1 MAALTSVT
9 GYYAPEDPSGTS
21 VSERGHLFNMPS
33 SRKGAPARAMCKI
46 SDSRTSLSQS
56 KRRRNGSSRR
66 LIFLELCARTRGPR
80 EPGAVPKGI
89 GELLGPREEAK
100 IAGPPYAPFIAP
112 HLHGPPWAP
121 QHPIRRKVKKA
132 GKGRQRRNG
141 GRRAFLSTGQL
152 ALHYLRYITAG
163 EVANA
168 LPKFGDREP
177 GPYCGIGRCTECG
190 GSFQV
195 RKRSKRRWG
204 TPLARAC
211 LCGRFSR
218 GTC

>member
-1 MAALTSVT
+1 MQNIGVANESAAFQ
-9 GYYAPEDPSGTS
+9 AKKKQKFREIDI
-21 VSERGHLFNMPS
+21 F
-33 SRKGAPARAMCKI
+33 GAMRTNPGPKKI
-46 SDSRTSLSQS
+46 GD
-56 KRRRNGSSRR
+56 
-66 LIFLELCARTRGPR
+66 
-80 EPGAVPKGI
+80 
-89 GELLGPREEAK
+89 LLGPRKKAK
-100 IAGPPYAPFIAP
+100 IAGPPYAPFIAH

-132 GKGRQRRNG
+132 GKGHQRRNG